1 MKILVTK
8 ILLARVNKMRTNK
21 IKVNSR
27 SKLMIK
33 KFLEK
38 DIKE

>member
-21 IKVNSR
+21 IKVNYR

>member
-21 IKVNSR
+21 IKVNYR

-33 KFLEK
+33 KFLGK
-38 DIKE
+38 DIKG